1 MKISYIMMGKQL
13 NKSPNDFYYSIG
25 LYLFNAINLYFF
37 SRVDLIYIGLLI
49 SKNKLWTNQMA

>member
-1 MKISYIMMGKQL
+1 MNGKQL

-25 LYLFNAINLYFF
+25 LYLFNTINLYFF
-37 SRVDLIYIGLLI
+37 SRVDLIYIRLLI